1 MEQLV
6 QLLPLSL
13 TPADILFLDYTHEP
27 GSSIATGYVFSIRK
41 CTDTV
46 NVSPDRSD
54 DMFLLTL
61 IQSHMFDTSE
71 IIPMSKRGTFSVSVL
86 QSGKKNCLKAALET

>member
-1 MEQLV
+1 MEELENGIISTASTSV
-6 QLLPLSL
+6 
-13 TPADILFLDYTHEP
+13 ADTRTHNVYTVDYMHEP

-46 NVSPDRSD
+46 IVSPDRSD

-61 IQSHMFDTSE
+61 IQSHVWHLWNNYDE
-71 IIPMSKRGTFSVSVL
+71 
-86 QSGKKNCLKAALET
+86 

>member
-1 MEQLV
+1 M
-6 QLLPLSL
+6 
-13 TPADILFLDYTHEP
+13 
-27 GSSIATGYVFSIRK
+27 FSIRI

-71 IIPMSKRGTFSVSVL
+71 IIMMNKRGTFSVSVL
-86 QSGKKNCLKAALET
+86 QSGKKNCLKAALEVKCVMFMKI